1 MATRFSFLSFPQSK
15 SLWIPLLTLLDNL
28 LLTIGHHSH
37 LPPAF
42 QGHTSGQAQPSAHLG
57 SEGDSVMR
65 RTNLSVYALER

>member
-1 MATRFSFLSFPQSK
+1 MATRFSFLRFPQSK

-28 LLTIGHHSH
+28 LLTVGHHSH

-57 SEGDSVMR
+57 IGR
-65 RTNLSVYALER
+65 RSRYAKNQLVDLCP